1 MTDQPDRLTQVKSLL
16 LLMAESLKQQ
26 KDASDERMTRL
37 EQTISRVLQESNERL
52 TRIKQLFESNNRFL
66 EGFSQRI
73 DRYTNRMDNLANKL
87 DTFSSRI
94 ERVIFTTNQDRQE
107 TNSRLASIQRQ
118 LQTVENKVDQLLE
131 ADDD

>member
-1 MTDQPDRLTQVKSLL
+1 MTDQPDRLTQVESLL